1 MPRNDKKSVLLRQW
15 ELLKLLPS
23 RGPGATASALT
34 EALNEAGYN
43 ISKRQVERDLN
54 ELMEV
59 FTLDKDDRDIQYGW
73 KWLHGASV
81 DLPGMTISEALSL
94 HMVEN
99 ALKALMPV
107 SMLEGLE
114 ARFSQ
119 AEKQLIALGKENRN
133 VKWASKVR
141 SVSPTMPFVPPVINS
156 DMLATVHEALLSDVQ
171 IDVDYQAM
179 SDEKSKPIRLSPL
192 ALVNR
197 GAVSYLIATAYEYEE
212 VRLYAM
218 HRIRKA
224 TKTTDA
230 IKRPPKFDLDEY
242 IQAGNLHFGKG
253 EPIRLNAWVLSK
265 NLEKILEETPLS
277 KDQKLTAKDDKVKL
291 TATVADTD
299 QLSWWLLSQ
308 ASNIEVTAPVALR
321 KKIGRLLAEAA
332 KLYSNQ
338 AAEK

>member
-15 ELLKLLPS
+15 ELLKQLPS
-23 RGPGATASALT
+23 KGTGKTASELT
-34 EALNEAGYN
+34 KALNDAGYN
-43 ISKRQVERDLN
+43 ISLRQVERDLN
-54 ELMEV
+54 DLMEV
-59 FTLDKDDRDIQYGW
+59 FALDKDDRDIQFGW

-81 DLPGMTISEALSL
+81 DLPAMTISEALSL
-94 HMVEN
+94 HMVES
-99 ALKALMPV
+99 AIKALMPI
-107 SMLEGLE
+107 SILEGLE
-114 ARFSQ
+114 TRFRQ
-119 AEKQLIALGKENRN
+119 ANKQLNANGKENRIAA
-133 VKWASKVR
+133 KWASKVR
-141 SVSPTMPFVPPVINS
+141 SVSPTMPLVPPVINS
-156 DMLATVHEALLSDVQ
+156 EMLATVHEALLSDVK

-179 SDEKSKPIRLSPL
+179 RDEKFKPIRLSPL

-230 IKRPPKFDLDEY
+230 IKRPAKFDLDEY

-253 EPIRLNAWVLSK
+253 EPIRLSAWVLSK

-277 KDQKLTAKDDKVKL
+277 QDQKLTVTDHKVKL

-299 QLSWWLLSQ
+299 QLTWWLLSQ

-321 KKIGRLLAEAA
+321 KKIGGLLAEAA
-332 KLYSNQ
+332 GLYLNQ
-338 AAEK
+338 SA